1 MFEARPTS
9 LNGKLPRYPSEL
21 AQLARACGVR
31 GSAHPGAQHDLRL
44 HGMSDVRSGRG
55 ECTATMIVDTA
66 HGPVTLVVD
75 IADHPALQTIAHDC
89 DPNRAAALANLWLGD
104 LLASLDTGHATA
116 PTIRAFS
123 AAGQSGARRGLLLS
137 FLAGGIECRCTVLDL
152 PAALAA
158 DFERRW
164 AQPGANATLDTLDG
178 LTLACAI
185 RLRSRRCTPE
195 MLASLQRGDILLGW
209 QPTLPYAADKPL
221 TGAMLRI
228 GAPRGRHL
236 CAAVC
241 VDTNTVTL
249 ETPVTLATAQ
259 PDDFDPLEGASSHPA
274 SEPLVPVAAM
284 EMPVHVELFSVNLG
298 LAQVSA
304 LQPGYV
310 LDLPLPLDDATVR
323 LVSYGQTLAFG
334 KLVAVGE
341 NLGVQIER
349 MAASDERQ
357 S

>member
-21 AQLARACGVR
+21 AQLARALGVQ
-31 GSAHPGAQHDLRL
+31 GSVHPGAERDLRL
-44 HGMSDVRSGRG
+44 HGMGALRVGQ
-55 ECTATMIVDTA
+55 CATMIVDTA
-66 HGPVTLVVD
+66 HGSVTLVIDV
-75 IADHPALQTIAHDC
+75 ADHTVLQTIAHDG
-89 DPNRAAALANLWLGD
+89 DPVRSAALANLWLAD
-104 LLASLDTGHATA
+104 LLTAFDTGSAVA
-116 PTIRAFS
+116 PVVRSFTVTPRA
-123 AAGQSGARRGLLLS
+123 GTQCGLLFS
-137 FLAGGIECRCTVLDL
+137 FIAAGIECRCAVLEL

-158 DFERRW
+158 EFERRW
-164 AQPGANATLDTLDG
+164 APSHASANLDALHG

-195 MLASLQRGDILLGW
+195 VLASLHRNDILLGW
-209 QPTLPYAADKPL
+209 QPSLPYVPGKPL
-221 TGAMLRI
+221 PGATLRI
-228 GAPRGRHL
+228 GAPRSCQL
-236 CAAVC
+236 CAGVR
-241 VDTNTVTL
+241 VDTHTVTL
-249 ETPVTLATAQ
+249 ETPVTLSTAQ
-259 PDDFDPLEGASSHPA
+259 PDDFDPLEGASNHPLT
-274 SEPLVPVAAM
+274 ERLVPVASM

-298 LAQVSA
+298 IAQVSA

-310 LDLPLPLDDATVR
+310 LDLPLPLEDAAVR

>member
-21 AQLARACGVR
+21 AQLTRALGVR
-31 GSAHPGAQHDLRL
+31 GSAHPGARHDLRL
-44 HGMSDVRSGRG
+44 HGMGEVRG
-55 ECTATMIVDTA
+55 EQCATMIVDTP
-66 HGPVTLVVD
+66 HGPVTIVIDV
-75 IADHPALQTIAHDC
+75 ADHTMLQTIAQDR
-89 DPNRAAALANLWLGD
+89 DPIRSAALANLWLGEV
-104 LLASLDTGHATA
+104 LACFDTGNAAAPAVRSFNAT
-116 PTIRAFS
+116 RD
-123 AAGQSGARRGLLLS
+123 ARTQRGLLFS
-137 FLAGGIECRCTVLDL
+137 FIAAGIECRCAVLEL

-158 DFERRW
+158 EFERYW
-164 AQPGANATLDTLDG
+164 APRGANANLALDTLDG
-178 LTLACAI
+178 LTLAGAI
-185 RLRSRRCTPE
+185 RLRSRRCSPE
-195 MLASLQRGDILLGW
+195 MLASLHRNDILLGW
-209 QPTLPYAADKPL
+209 QPSLPYAAGKPL
-221 TGAMLRI
+221 LGATLRI

-236 CAAVC
+236 CAAVR

-259 PDDFDPLEGASSHPA
+259 PDDFDPLEGASNHPLT
-274 SEPLVPVAAM
+274 EPLVPVASM
-284 EMPVHVELFSVNLG
+284 EMPVHVELFSVDLG
-298 LAQVSA
+298 LAQLSA

-310 LDLPLPLDDATVR
+310 LDLPLPLEDAAVR

>member
-9 LNGKLPRYPSEL
+9 LNGKLPCYPSEL
-21 AQLARACGVR
+21 AQLTRALGVR
-31 GSAHPGAQHDLRL
+31 GAPHPGAEHDLRL
-44 HGMSDVRSGRG
+44 HGMGDVRG
-55 ECTATMIVDTA
+55 EQNATMIVDTA
-66 HGPVTLVVD
+66 HGPVTLVIDV
-75 IADHPALQTIAHDC
+75 ADHTMLQTIAHDG
-89 DPNRAAALANLWLGD
+89 DPTRAAALANLWLGG
-104 LLASLDTGHATA
+104 LLAQFDTGHLAA
-116 PTIRAFS
+116 PAIRSFDM
-123 AAGQSGARRGLLLS
+123 ARNVGTRHGLLFS
-137 FLAGGIECRCTVLDL
+137 FIAGGIECRCAALEL

-158 DFERRW
+158 EFERRW
-164 AQPGANATLDTLDG
+164 AHPGANVNLDTLDG

-185 RLRSRRCTPE
+185 RLRSRGCTPE
-195 MLASLQRGDILLGW
+195 MLASLQRNDILLGW
-209 QPTLPYAADKPL
+209 QPSFPYAPGKPL
-221 TGAMLRI
+221 RGAMLRI
-228 GAPRGRHL
+228 GAPRGRQL
-236 CAAVC
+236 CAAVR

-259 PDDFDPLEGASSHPA
+259 PDDFDPLEGASNQ
-274 SEPLVPVAAM
+274 PLAESPVPIQSM
-284 EMPVHVELFSVNLG
+284 EMPVHVELFSVNLCI
-298 LAQVSA
+298 AQVSA

>member
-9 LNGKLPRYPSEL
+9 LNGKLPCYPSEL
-21 AQLARACGVR
+21 AQLTRALGVH
-31 GSAHPGAQHDLRL
+31 GSSHPGAMHDLRL
-44 HGMSDVRSGRG
+44 HGMGDMRG
-55 ECTATMIVDTA
+55 EQSATMIVDTA
-66 HGPVTLVVD
+66 HGPVTLVIDV
-75 IADHPALQTIAHDC
+75 ADHTMLQTIAHDS
-89 DPNRAAALANLWLGD
+89 DPVRAAALANLWLGG
-104 LLASLDTGHATA
+104 LLAAFESGHAAA
-116 PTIRAFS
+116 PVVRSFEV
-123 AAGQSGARRGLLLS
+123 ARNQGTRHGLLLS
-137 FLAGGIECRCTVLDL
+137 FLAAGIECRCTVLEL

-164 AQPGANATLDTLDG
+164 GQPGANPNLDTLDG

-195 MLASLQRGDILLGW
+195 MLASLQRHDILLGW
-209 QPTLPYAADKPL
+209 QPTLPYAPGEPL
-221 TGAMLRI
+221 VGATLRI
-228 GAPRGRHL
+228 GAPRGRQL
-236 CAAVC
+236 CAAVR

-259 PDDFDPLEGASSHPA
+259 PDDFDPLEGASNHPLA
-274 SEPLVPVAAM
+274 ESPVPIAAM

-298 LAQVSA
+298 IAQVSA

-334 KLVAVGE
+334 RLVAVGE

>member
-9 LNGKLPRYPSEL
+9 LNGKLQRYPSEL
-21 AQLARACGVR
+21 AQLARALGVR
-31 GSAHPGAQHDLRL
+31 GSVHPGARHDLRL
-44 HGMSDVRSGRG
+44 HGMG
-55 ECTATMIVDTA
+55 ELRDGQCATLIVDTV

-75 IADHPALQTIAHDC
+75 VADHTALQTIAHDG
-89 DPNRAAALANLWLGD
+89 DSVRSAALANLWLAD
-104 LLASLDTGHATA
+104 LLATFDAGNAAAPIVRSFTATRRGE
-116 PTIRAFS
+116 T
-123 AAGQSGARRGLLLS
+123 RRGLLFS
-137 FLAGGIECRCTVLDL
+137 FIAADIECRCAVLEL

-158 DFERRW
+158 EFERRW
-164 AQPGANATLDTLDG
+164 TPPRANANLDTLDG

-185 RLRSRRCTPE
+185 RMRSRRCSPQV
-195 MLASLQRGDILLGW
+195 LASLHRNDILLGW
-209 QPTLPYAADKPL
+209 QPTFPYVPGKPL
-221 TGAMLRI
+221 PGAMLRI
-228 GAPRGRHL
+228 GAPRGRQL
-236 CAAVC
+236 RAAVS

-249 ETPVTLATAQ
+249 ETPVTLDTAQ
-259 PDDFDPLEGASSHPA
+259 PDDFDPLEGASNLPLT
-274 SEPLVPVAAM
+274 EPLVPVASM

-310 LDLPLPLDDATVR
+310 LDLPLPLEDAAVR

>member
-9 LNGKLPRYPSEL
+9 LNGKLQRYPSEL
-21 AQLARACGVR
+21 AQLARALGVR
-31 GSAHPGAQHDLRL
+31 GSVHPGARHDLRL
-44 HGMSDVRSGRG
+44 HGMG
-55 ECTATMIVDTA
+55 ELRDGQCATLNVDTE
-66 HGPVTLVVD
+66 HGCVTLVIDV
-75 IADHPALQTIAHDC
+75 ADHTVLQTIAHD
-89 DPNRAAALANLWLGD
+89 DDSVRSAALANLWLAD
-104 LLASLDTGHATA
+104 LLTALDTGNGAT
-116 PTIRAFS
+116 PVVRSFTVTQRTEK
-123 AAGQSGARRGLLLS
+123 RRGLLFS
-137 FLAGGIECRCTVLDL
+137 FIAAGVECRCAVLEL

-158 DFERRW
+158 EFERRW
-164 AQPGANATLDTLDG
+164 TSPRANANLDTLDG
-178 LTLACAI
+178 LTLSCAI
-185 RLRSRRCTPE
+185 RLRSRRCSPQV
-195 MLASLQRGDILLGW
+195 LASLHRNDILLGW
-209 QPTLPYAADKPL
+209 QPIFPYVPGKPL
-221 TGAMLRI
+221 PGATLRI
-228 GAPRGRHL
+228 GAPRGRQL
-236 CAAVC
+236 RAAVR

-249 ETPVTLATAQ
+249 ETPVTLDTTQ
-259 PDDFDPLEGASSHPA
+259 PDDFDPLEGASNLPLT
-274 SEPLVPVAAM
+274 EPLVPVASM

-310 LDLPLPLDDATVR
+310 LDLPLPLDDAAVR

>member
-21 AQLARACGVR
+21 AQLARALGVR
-31 GSAHPGAQHDLRL
+31 GGPGHPGAQHDLRL
-44 HGMSDVRSGRG
+44 HGMSDVRG
-55 ECTATMIVDTA
+55 EHCATMVVDTA

-75 IADHPALQTIAHDC
+75 VAEHTVLQTIAHDG
-89 DPNRAAALANLWLGD
+89 DPIRATALANLWLGD
-104 LLASLDTGHATA
+104 LLASLDTSNAAA
-116 PTIRAFS
+116 PTIRSFT
-123 AAGQSGARRGLLLS
+123 AARHTGTQRGLLLS
-137 FLAGGIECRCTVLDL
+137 FLAAGIECRCTVLDL

-158 DFERRW
+158 EFERRW
-164 AQPGANATLDTLDG
+164 TQPGANARLETLDG
-178 LTLACAI
+178 LTLASAI

-195 MLASLQRGDILLGW
+195 MLASLQRNDILLGW
-209 QPTLPYAADKPL
+209 QPSLPYAAGKPL

-228 GAPRGRHL
+228 GAPRGRRL
-236 CAAVC
+236 CAAVR

-259 PDDFDPLEGASSHPA
+259 PDDFDPLEGASNHPA

-284 EMPVHVELFSVNLG
+284 EMPVHVELFSVDLG
-298 LAQVSA
+298 IAQVSA